1 MKSYPNPLTLLSA
14 SILAATTALTLLCAD
29 SARAQVISWNF
40 DDYGTVNGSSVSY
53 NGVAGVVPVNNW
65 NDSWPSNP
73 TTGLMDSS
81 GTATTLNLDYG
92 PTSYAWSIQGSHPGQ
107 DANGTYN
114 KEMLNGYLNAGPAAW
129 NPPVT
134 NSHITLSQI
143 PYAQ

>member
-1 MKSYPNPLTLLSA
+1 MKNYPNPRILLSA
-14 SILAATTALTLLCAD
+14 SILAATTALTL
-29 SARAQVISWNF
+29 RAQVISWNF

-65 NDSWPSNP
+65 NNSWPSNP

-81 GTATTLNLDYG
+81 GAATTLNLDYG

-114 KEMLNGYLNAGPAAW
+114 KEMLNGYLN
-129 NPPVT
+129 
-134 NSHITLSQI
+134 S
-143 PYAQ
+143 